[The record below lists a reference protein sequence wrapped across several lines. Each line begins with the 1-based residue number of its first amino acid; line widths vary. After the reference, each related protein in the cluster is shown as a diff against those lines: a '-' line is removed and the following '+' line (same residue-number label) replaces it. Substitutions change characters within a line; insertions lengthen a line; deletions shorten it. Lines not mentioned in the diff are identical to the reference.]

1 MLNLLCKTNIFG
13 VCMSEKVLSSSL
25 EDYLECVYNRINTNG
40 SVKAVEISKELNV
53 SRASVTEAL
62 NKLAQKEYI
71 NYGRYEMISM
81 TDSGIQKAKEIME
94 ELNSYGIKFF
104 LDDFGTGFSNLK
116 AVLSLPFYLI
126 KIDKSLLDAAKENT
140 RNQQILGG
148 VVKAIN
154 SIGMKTLIEGVET
167 KEDVEL
173 VKNFGVNYIQGYYYH
188 KPSNMTELN
197 KTIEEKV

>member
-81 TDSGIQKAKEIME
+81 TDSGIQKAKEIINKHNV
-94 ELNSYGIKFF
+94 LQFFFKDVLGIEKQEAAQTACKIEHIINENI
-104 LDDFGTGFSNLK
+104 LEKLADF
-116 AVLSLPFYLI
+116 
-126 KIDKSLLDAAKENT
+126 
-140 RNQQILGG
+140 
-148 VVKAIN
+148 
-154 SIGMKTLIEGVET
+154 
-167 KEDVEL
+167 
-173 VKNFGVNYIQGYYYH
+173 
-188 KPSNMTELN
+188 N
-197 KTIEEKV
+197 KHCVSEPEFMQRFKK